1 MIGGKSSR
9 MGGGIKSFKKFNN
22 KYIFDRIFEKISIQ
36 TDNIIINI
44 NKDKNL
50 LYAYKKPIFED
61 NIKGHLGPLAGI
73 HAAMLY
79 IEKKMPA
86 INWLITVPGDTPF
99 IPNNLI
105 ERLYKSARKNNK
117 KIVMAESN
125 YKVHPTIGI
134 WNIQLLKSLE
144 KSLKNGER
152 KIILWAKKHELGY
165 ENFKQNH
172 YDPFFN
178 VNYEADLSLAE
189 EIEDKINFIKNG
201 DNNKS

>member
-1 MIGGKSSR
+1 
-9 MGGGIKSFKKFNN
+9 
-22 KYIFDRIFEKISIQ
+22 
-36 TDNIIINI
+36 
-44 NKDKNL
+44 
-50 LYAYKKPIFED
+50 
-61 NIKGHLGPLAGI
+61 
-73 HAAMLY
+73 
-79 IEKKMPA
+79 
-86 INWLITVPGDTPF
+86 
-99 IPNNLI
+99 
-105 ERLYKSARKNNK
+105 
-117 KIVMAESN
+117 MAESN

-201 DNNKS
+201 DNNKSLWLTL